1 MSIEKLTEFAKL
13 ADEHNSH
20 KDGLELDKGFPSLTQ
35 PVRQWFNW
43 LMNLLTK
50 KINEIIDELSDTSNS
65 FQKQLDENSS
75 AFQQQLDN
83 SIGLI
88 SICPFPDVPVD
99 HRECIGETLLIADYP
114 KLFAKIGT
122 TYGGN
127 GTTDFK
133 TPDYRAL
140 FVRGLDSGKNEDTG
154 REIGT
159 VQNESVKLDGTF
171 ATIQPDSFSNT
182 GVFSI
187 AASNTAE
194 IGGAPAPYN
203 HNVINMTSGTE
214 TRPKNISAKYV
225 IKVK

>member
-1 MSIEKLTEFAKL
+1 MTIEKLTEFAKL
-13 ADEHNSH
+13 ADDKSSNTE
-20 KDGLELDKGFPSLTQ
+20 GLVLEKGFPSSLQ
-35 PVRQWFNW
+35 PARQWFNW
-43 LMNLLTK
+43 LLNSLTK
-50 KINEIIDELSDTSNS
+50 KINEMIDELGNTSN
-65 FQKQLDENSS
+65 

-88 SICPFPDVPVD
+88 SICPFPDVPED

-122 TYGGN
+122 TYGGD
-127 GTTDFK
+127 GTTNFK

-140 FVRGLDSGKNEDTG
+140 FVRGLDSGKNEDLG

-159 VQNESVKLDGTF
+159 IQNESVNIEGSF
-171 ATIQPDSFSNT
+171 ATIQPSAFSNT
-182 GVFSI
+182 GVFSNTT
-187 AASNTAE
+187 SNPAE
-194 IGGAPAPYN
+194 IGGAAAPYN
-203 HNVINMTSGTE
+203 HDVINMSSGTE

>member
-1 MSIEKLTEFAKL
+1 MTIEKLTEFAKL
-13 ADEHNSH
+13 ADDKSSNTE
-20 KDGLELDKGFPSLTQ
+20 GLVLEKGFPSSLQ
-35 PVRQWFNW
+35 PARQWFNW
-43 LMNLLTK
+43 LLNSLTK
-50 KINEIIDELSDTSNS
+50 KINEVIDELGDTSN
-65 FQKQLDENSS
+65 

-88 SICPFPDVPVD
+88 SICPFPDVPED

-122 TYGGN
+122 IYGGDGN
-127 GTTDFK
+127 TNFK

-140 FVRGLDSGKNEDTG
+140 FVRGLDSGKNEDSG
-154 REIGT
+154 RAIGS
-159 VQNESVKLDGTF
+159 VQNESVKLEGSF
-171 ATIQPDSFSNT
+171 ATIQPETFSNT
-182 GVFSI
+182 GVFS
-187 AASNTAE
+187 NTTSGNAE

-203 HNVINMTSGTE
+203 HDVINMSSGTE

>member
-20 KDGLELDKGFPSLTQ
+20 KEGLELDKGFPSLTQ

-43 LMNLLTK
+43 LLNSLTK
-50 KINEIIDELSDTSNS
+50 KINEMIDELGNTSN
-65 FQKQLDENSS
+65 

-88 SICPFPDVPVD
+88 SICPFPDVPED

-122 TYGGN
+122 TYGGD
-127 GTTDFK
+127 GTTNFK

-140 FVRGLDSGKNEDTG
+140 FVRGLDSGKNEDSG
-154 REIGT
+154 RVIGS
-159 VQNESVKLDGTF
+159 VQNESVKLEGSF
-171 ATIQPDSFSNT
+171 ATIQPTTFSNS
-182 GVFSI
+182 GVFSKST
-187 AASNTAE
+187 SNTAE

-203 HNVINMTSGTE
+203 HDVINMSSGVE

>member
-1 MSIEKLTEFAKL
+1 MTIEKLTEFAKL
-13 ADEHNSH
+13 ADDKSSNTE
-20 KDGLELDKGFPSLTQ
+20 GLALEKGFPSSLQ
-35 PVRQWFNW
+35 PARQWFNW
-43 LMNLLTK
+43 LLNSLTK
-50 KINEIIDELSDTSNS
+50 KINEMIDELGNTSN
-65 FQKQLDENSS
+65 

-88 SICPFPDVPVD
+88 SICPFPDVPED

-122 TYGGN
+122 TYGGD
-127 GTTDFK
+127 GTTNFK

-140 FVRGLDSGKNEDTG
+140 FVRGLDSGKNEDPG
-154 REIGT
+154 REIGSI
-159 VQNESVKLDGTF
+159 QNESVKLEGSF
-171 ATIQPDSFSNT
+171 ATIQPDSFSNS
-182 GVFSI
+182 GVFSKVT
-187 AASNTAE
+187 SNTAE

-203 HNVINMTSGTE
+203 HDVINMSSGTE

>member
-1 MSIEKLTEFAKL
+1 MSIEKLTVFAEL

-20 KDGLELDKGFPSLTQ
+20 KEGLELDKGFPSLTQ

-43 LMNLLTK
+43 LLNSLTK
-50 KINEIIDELSDTSNS
+50 KINEMIDELSNTSN
-65 FQKQLDENSS
+65 

-88 SICPFPDVPVD
+88 SICPFPDVPED

-122 TYGGN
+122 TYGGD
-127 GTTDFK
+127 GTTNFK

-140 FVRGLDSGKNEDTG
+140 FVRGLDSGKNEDSG
-154 REIGT
+154 RVIGS
-159 VQNESVKLDGTF
+159 VQNESVKLEGSF
-171 ATIQPDSFSNT
+171 ATIQPTTFSNS
-182 GVFSI
+182 GVFSKVT
-187 AASNTAE
+187 SNNAE
-194 IGGAPAPYN
+194 IGGAAAPYN
-203 HNVINMTSGTE
+203 HDVINMSSGTE